1 MLFITEKNEKLCQA
15 TRTQGAFS
23 DKVTLDIEGFTD
35 KRVVQCYVQVVGNTF
50 TDDSK

>member
-1 MLFITEKNEKLCQA
+1 MKNYVRL
-15 TRTQGAFS
+15 QGLGALS

-35 KRVVQCYVQVVGNTF
+35 KRVVQCYVQAVGNTF